1 MPMTSTASFARP
13 ANTTAYADGDL
24 VANDTTAANVNPL
37 TFTTSRVVGQ
47 GTIARVRL
55 YKSGPTATNA
65 NFTLHLFTSD
75 PGDPTNGDNGAFGI
89 ASAAG
94 HIGSVD
100 CDMTTGGLAGTA
112 GLSKAFSI
120 TNGITFD
127 LTGTASGERRL
138 YGLIEA
144 NAAYTPASGETFS
157 ATLEIMN

>member
-1 MPMTSTASFARP
+1 MPMTSSASFTRP

-24 VANDTTAANVNPL
+24 VANSATAASVVPL

-55 YKSGPTATNA
+55 YKSNPSATNA

-75 PGDPTNGDNGAFGI
+75 PGVPTNGDNGALGI

-94 HIGSVD
+94 HIGSVE
-100 CDMTTGGLAGTA
+100 CDMTSGGLAGTA

-127 LTGTASGERRL
+127 LTGAVSG
-138 YGLIEA
+138 
-144 NAAYTPASGETFS
+144 
-157 ATLEIMN
+157 